1 MIKYKMGPAFVNKFL
16 EETEM
21 RKYIKRFFKENKGGS
36 EITQSLLLIGVA
48 ISLVLTIFF
57 PGLKKVFG
65 GVSDDMNTW
74 LKNSAKQVFEVD
86 IPENEG

>member
-1 MIKYKMGPAFVNKFL
+1 MKSLI
-16 EETEM
+16 
-21 RKYIKRFFKENKGGS
+21 RRFFKENKGGS

-65 GVSDDMNTW
+65 GVSDEMNTW
-74 LKNSAKQVFEVD
+74 LKNSAKQVFEVSID
-86 IPENEG
+86 DGE

>member
-1 MIKYKMGPAFVNKFL
+1 MKNF
-16 EETEM
+16 
-21 RKYIKRFFKENKGGS
+21 IKRIFKENKGGS

-57 PGLKKVFG
+57 PGLQKVFG

-74 LKNSAKQVFEVD
+74 LKNSAKQVFEVSLGD
-86 IPENEG
+86 GE

>member
-1 MIKYKMGPAFVNKFL
+1 M
-16 EETEM
+16 
-21 RKYIKRFFKENKGGS
+21 KRFIKKILKENKGGS

-65 GVSDDMNTW
+65 GISNDMNTW
-74 LKNSAKQVFEVD
+74 LKNSAKQVFEVNIGD
-86 IPENEG
+86 GE

>member
-1 MIKYKMGPAFVNKFL
+1 MGPAFVNKFL
-16 EETEM
+16 EEKRM
-21 RKYIKRFFKENKGGS
+21 RKFINKFFRENKGGS

-74 LKNSAKQVFEVD
+74 LKNSAKQVFEVNID
-86 IPENEG
+86 DGE